1 MKYLTIN
8 DVENFLHKCDDDT
21 WLEFGA
27 IDFNI
32 MRLGVIKY
40 VTFDEDLD
48 NDVIKA
54 EFRLVKIETFNDDKF
69 RGSENINKEV
79 LEIFKSILA
88 NKNVY
93 SMRLCYDYKYYEDNE
108 DITWDKMMN

>member
-1 MKYLTIN
+1 MYLTIN
-8 DVENFLHKCDDDT
+8 DVENFLQKCDDDT
-21 WLEFGA
+21 WLEFRA
-27 IDFNI
+27 IDFTT
-32 MRLGVIKY
+32 RLGVIKF
-40 VTFDEDLD
+40 VTFNEDLV
-48 NDVIKA
+48 NNLINV
-54 EFRLVKIETFNDDKF
+54 EFRFVKIETFRDGKF

-93 SMRLCYDYKYYEDNE
+93 SMRLCYDYKFYEDNK

>member
-8 DVENFLHKCDDDT
+8 DVENFLRKCDDDA
-21 WLEFGA
+21 WLDFGA
-27 IDFNI
+27 INFNI

-40 VTFDEDLD
+40 VTFEEDLV

-54 EFRLVKIETFNDDKF
+54 EFRLVKIETFIDDKF

-79 LEIFKSILA
+79 WEKFKCILA

-93 SMRLCYDYKYYEDNE
+93 SMRLCYDYKFYEDNK
-108 DITWDKMMN
+108 DITWDKIMN